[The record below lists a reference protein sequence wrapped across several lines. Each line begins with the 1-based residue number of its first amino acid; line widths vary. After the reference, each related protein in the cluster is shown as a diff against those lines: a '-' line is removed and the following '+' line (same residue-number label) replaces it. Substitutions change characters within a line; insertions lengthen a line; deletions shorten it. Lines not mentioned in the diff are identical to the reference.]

1 MVAMRE
7 ARAVWKGDMTFESE
21 GRKDIGVVM
30 DTIPEVGGDNKGFTP
45 MELILVGLAGCTGMD
60 VISILRK
67 KRQDVTGFEVIT
79 RGTNAE
85 EHPRVYTEI
94 EIEYVVR
101 GHNVDPKAVTRAIEL
116 SEGKYCPATN
126 MLNKT
131 AKITSKYRI
140 EEAE

>member
-1 MVAMRE
+1 MRE

-21 GRKDIGVVM
+21 GRKDLRVVM

-94 EIEYVVR
+94 EIEYVVH
-101 GHNVDPKAVTRAIEL
+101 GHGVDPKAVARAIEL
-116 SEGKYCPATN
+116 SEGKYCPAGN

-131 AKITSKYRI
+131 AKISTKYRI
-140 EEAE
+140 EEAD